1 VHNTEVA
8 HASSPPAGLDR
19 IDRMAVVV
27 EDIGRSVQ
35 WYQNHLKCTVLW
47 PDATWTY
54 LLFANCGLG
63 LVTPHH
69 NPAHFAVLSPMSPDI
84 TRFGT
89 LQTHG
94 DGTRFAYINDGSG
107 NVTEMLERL
116 SR

>member
-1 VHNTEVA
+1 
-8 HASSPPAGLDR
+8 
-19 IDRMAVVV
+19 
-27 EDIGRSVQ
+27 
-35 WYQNHLKCTVLW
+35 
-47 PDATWTY
+47 
-54 LLFANCGLG
+54 
-63 LVTPHH
+63 
-69 NPAHFAVLSPMSPDI
+69 MSPDI